1 MNSYTFTIGELRD
14 KFKNN
19 QINLD
24 PPYQRKPAWKTKQR
38 LLLLSSL
45 FNGIPIPALIFHKH
59 FDSRTKKDVYDVLD
73 GKQRVETILHFIE
86 QKKIKGE
93 ETLYVEFINPHNDK
107 KDYLYFNELRL
118 KKVNKDYE
126 NILEKFWRYEIPI
139 IEYEGD
145 LTDFFGRNVASK
157 EVFVRINS
165 TGSPLKKHE
174 IRHAKF
180 TGLFFNLGN
189 ELERRYSNLLVN
201 KWHVSSKSDLERYLV
216 HEYILELC
224 AAIHFHS
231 YSDRRKKL
239 EELFSSHQW
248 SVREINQI
256 KSGFKKIMGWVA
268 DIFPRD
274 SIKTTRFKNKSDFYS
289 LFVVLVNLFNKGYVT
304 NDRKSNRTVG
314 TFLIDFSKQIQKLDP
329 KIKAYDI
336 PRLTS
341 TEQKLFQYVISTR
354 QSTDSVKNRE
364 TRHNYLMTV
373 LKDGFILRKKDN
385 RRTFDINV
393 KDLLWTELLEKSKMP
408 KCLNPTR
415 NSKCKKYL
423 TYDDAEVDH
432 KYPWSKGGLTKLDN
446 ARLICSSCNSSK
458 GAK

>member
-1 MNSYTFTIGELRD
+1 MNSYTLTIGELRD

-59 FDSRTKKDVYDVLD
+59 FDPRTKKDVYDVLD

-86 QKKIKGE
+86 QEKIRGE

-107 KDYLYFNELRL
+107 KDYLYFDELRL

-174 IRHAKF
+174 IRHARF
-180 TGLFFNLGN
+180 AGHFFNLGN

-201 KWHVSSKSDLERYLV
+201 KWHISSKSDLERYLV

-224 AAIHFHS
+224 TAIHFHS

-239 EELFSSHQW
+239 DELLSSHHW

-256 KSGFKKIMGWVA
+256 KSGFKKIFDWIA
-268 DIFPRD
+268 DIFPKD

-289 LFVVLVNLFNKGYVT
+289 LFVVLVNLLNKGYVT
-304 NDRKSNRTVG
+304 NDRKSNRTAG

-385 RRTFDINV
+385 KRTFDINV
-393 KDLLWTELLEKSKMP
+393 KDLLWTELLEKSKKP
-408 KCLNPTR
+408 KCPNPTR
-415 NSKCKKYL
+415 NAKCKKYL

-458 GAK
+458 GAR